1 MPKIGT
7 VEIKSNKGRLNL
19 MKPKKQYRETLIS
32 FNERD
37 DLVEVITYNTSLIK
51 RLTELHNN
59 YPDCCE
65 LTCADPEIG
74 RYEFSVSK
82 HNFTFRIMNP
92 YTKERKT
99 AMRNYAIWH
108 DTIAAIGRKD
118 NPNDKTEN

>member
-1 MPKIGT
+1 
-7 VEIKSNKGRLNL
+7 

-59 YPDCCE
+59 HPDCCE
-65 LTCADPEIG
+65 ITCADTEIG

-92 YTKERKT
+92 YTKARKK
-99 AMRNYAIWH
+99 AMQYYAIWH
-108 DTIAAIGRKD
+108 DTIAAVKRKD
-118 NPNDKTEN
+118 NPNEKTEN

>member
-1 MPKIGT
+1 
-7 VEIKSNKGRLNL
+7 
-19 MKPKKQYRETLIS
+19 MKPTKQHRESLIS

-37 DLVEVITYNTSLIK
+37 DRVEVITYNTSLIK

-59 YPDCCE
+59 HPDCCE
-65 LTCADPEIG
+65 LTCADTEIG

-92 YTKERKT
+92 YTKERRT

-108 DTIAAIGRKD
+108 GTIAAVGRKEKQNVRKD
-118 NPNDKTEN
+118 D

>member
-7 VEIKSNKGRLNL
+7 VEIKSKKERLNL
-19 MKPKKQYRETLIS
+19 MKPTKQQRESIIS

-37 DLVEVITYNTSLIK
+37 DRVEVITYNTSLIK

-59 YPDCCE
+59 HPDCCE
-65 LTCADPEIG
+65 ITCADTEIG

-92 YTKERKT
+92 YTKARKN
-99 AMRNYAIWH
+99 AMQYYAIWH
-108 DTIAAIGRKD
+108 DTISAVKRKD
-118 NPNDKTEN
+118 K

>member
-1 MPKIGT
+1 MYPT
-7 VEIKSNKGRLNL
+7 
-19 MKPKKQYRETLIS
+19 KKNRESIIS

-37 DLVEVITYNTSLIK
+37 DRIEVITYNTSLIK

-59 YPDCCE
+59 HPDCCE
-65 LTCADPEIG
+65 ITCADTEIG

-108 DTIAAIGRKD
+108 GTIAAVGRKD
-118 NPNDKTEN
+118 KQNESTQTKPRISYLLQRAGRPR

>member
-7 VEIKSNKGRLNL
+7 VEIKSKKERLNL
-19 MKPKKQYRETLIS
+19 MKPTKQHRESIIS

-59 YPDCCE
+59 HPDCCE
-65 LTCADPEIG
+65 ITCADTEIG

-82 HNFTFRIMNP
+82 RNFTFRVMNP
-92 YTKERKT
+92 YTKARKT
-99 AMRNYAIWH
+99 AMQYYAIWH
-108 DTIAAIGRKD
+108 DTIAAVKRKD

>member
-1 MPKIGT
+1 MYPT
-7 VEIKSNKGRLNL
+7 
-19 MKPKKQYRETLIS
+19 KKNRESIIS

-37 DLVEVITYNTSLIK
+37 DRVEVITYNTSLIK

-59 YPDCCE
+59 HPDCCE
-65 LTCADPEIG
+65 ITCADTEIG

-92 YTKERKT
+92 YTKERRT

-108 DTIAAIGRKD
+108 GTIAAVGRKD